1 MTTAKEMTF
10 SQAAV
15 ETQKVDEVELLV
27 REHARF
33 VYRVAYSVLR
43 NGHDAEDAVQETFLR
58 VVRHAAELPAVRE
71 QRAWL
76 ARIAYR
82 IAIDRRRHQAARP
95 QAADDEQA
103 VARLRDAAPGAEQQ
117 LIDAEM
123 LSLLERVVSS
133 LPADQRDVVTL
144 STVEEMSGREI
155 AEILGIS
162 EAGVRGK
169 LFRAR
174 QALRERLQGLLGN

>member
-1 MTTAKEMTF
+1 MTAIKEMTF

-15 ETQKVDEVELLV
+15 ETQKLDEVELLV
-27 REHARF
+27 REYARF
-33 VYRVAYSVLR
+33 VYSVAYSVLR

-71 QRAWL
+71 RRAWL
-76 ARIAYR
+76 ARIAWR
-82 IAIDRRRHQAARP
+82 IAIDRRRQQAVRP
-95 QAADDEQA
+95 MADDDEEA
-103 VARLRDAAPGAEQQ
+103 VNRLRDAAPGAEQQ

-123 LSLLERVVSS
+123 LSLLERLVSS
-133 LPADQRDVVTL
+133 LPADQRDVIML

-155 AEILGIS
+155 AGILGIS
-162 EAGVRGK
+162 ETAVRGK

-174 QALRERLQGLLGN
+174 ESLRQKLEGLIRS

>member
-1 MTTAKEMTF
+1 MMAIKEMTF

-15 ETQKVDEVELLV
+15 ETQKIDEVELLV
-27 REHARF
+27 REHAAF

-58 VVRHAAELPAVRE
+58 VVRHSAELPNVRE

-76 ARIAYR
+76 ARIAWR
-82 IAIDRRRHQAARP
+82 IAIDRRRQQAVQPAL
-95 QAADDEQA
+95 DDEQA
-103 VARLRDAAPGAEQQ
+103 VARLRDAAPGAERQ

-123 LSLLERVVSS
+123 LSLLERLVSS
-133 LPADQRDVVTL
+133 LPADQRDALTL
-144 STVEEMSGREI
+144 STVEELSGREI
-155 AEILGIS
+155 AEILGVS
-162 EAGVRGK
+162 EASVRGK

-174 QALRERLQGLLGN
+174 QALRERLEGLMGS